1 MLALIK
7 RLETVATKLEK
18 SAPGSATSA
27 LINQVSALAAVSNVS
42 AENIGK
48 LTRAVE
54 AVEAAGMRNGTSS
67 SSTGSAGPSSAS
79 LIAYDDIVNGPFKT
93 YLDLSKRIGSEVATI
108 GEMVEAAFKAH
119 RAYLEMA
126 SKAKKP
132 SPGDLPTLQKPMGD
146 KINEIQTY
154 REAGRRCQFFNHLSA
169 ISESIPA
176 LGWINMSPTPAPFV
190 KEMNDAGMF
199 YTNRVLKDWKDKSKA
214 HVEWTKAWIQTLTQL
229 QGWVKEFHTTGLVWN
244 AQGVEAKTI
253 MNQGS
258 AAPPPPAGGP
268 PPPPPPPPAD
278 LFDDLKITENAEDK
292 ARNAL
297 FDELNKGD
305 DVTKGLKKVTADM
318 QTHKNPNLR
327 GGSTVPA
334 GAIKSGSPK
343 PASGAKPAAQA
354 PAKPP
359 KLELEGKKWA
369 VEYFKGNP
377 NLVVEGT
384 ETNQSIY
391 VYRCENSTLKVEG
404 KVNNIVVDG
413 CKKLAVVFDNVVS
426 SCEFINCQS
435 VQMQVLGKVPTIS
448 IDKTDGCQMFLSK
461 ESLQTEIITAKSS
474 EMNVMIPNGDEFVE
488 QPVPEQFKTVVK
500 GIKLSTACT
509 ESV

>member
-1 MLALIK
+1 MAEQDLLALIK
-7 RLETVATKLEK
+7 RLETVAAKLEK
-18 SAPGSATSA
+18 SAPGSAS
-27 LINQVSALAAVSNVS
+27 L
-42 AENIGK
+42 
-48 LTRAVE
+48 
-54 AVEAAGMRNGTSS
+54 
-67 SSTGSAGPSSAS
+67 GSAAPTSAS

-93 YLDLSKRIGSEVATI
+93 YLDLSKRIGDEVASI
-108 GEMVEAAFKAH
+108 GNMVEVAFKAH

-132 SPGDLPTLQKPMGD
+132 AQGDLPILQKPMGD
-146 KINEIQTY
+146 KINEIQTF
-154 REAGRRCQFFNHLSA
+154 REAGRRCQYFNHLSA

-199 YTNRVLKDWKDKSKA
+199 YTNRVLKDWKDKSKT

-229 QGWVKEFHTTGLVWN
+229 QAWVKEFHTTGLVWN
-244 AQGVEAKTI
+244 AQGVDAKSI

-258 AAPPPPAGGP
+258 APPAPAAGGP

-278 LFDDLKITENAEDK
+278 LFADLKIDSNPEDK

-297 FDELNKGD
+297 FADLNKGD
-305 DVTKGLKKVTADM
+305 DVTRGLKKVTDDM
-318 QTHKNPNLR
+318 KTHKNPNLR
-327 GGSTVPA
+327 GSSTVPA
-334 GAIKSGSPK
+334 GAVKSGSPK
-343 PASGAKPAAQA
+343 PAGAKPAQQA

-377 NLVVEGT
+377 NLLIEGT
-384 ETNQSIY
+384 ETNQSVY
-391 VYRCENSTLKVEG
+391 VYRCENSTLKVDG

-474 EMNVMIPNGDEFVE
+474 EMNVMIPDGDEFVE

-500 GIKLSTACT
+500 GIKLSTSCT
-509 ESV
+509 ESI

>member
-1 MLALIK
+1 LLALIK

-18 SAPGSATSA
+18 SAPGSATS
-27 LINQVSALAAVSNVS
+27 
-42 AENIGK
+42 
-48 LTRAVE
+48 
-54 AVEAAGMRNGTSS
+54 
-67 SSTGSAGPSSAS
+67 GSAGPSSAS
-79 LIAYDDIVNGPFKT
+79 LLAYDDIVNGPFKT

-126 SKAKKP
+126 TKAKKP
-132 SPGDLPTLQKPMGD
+132 SAGDLPILQKPMGD

-199 YTNRVLKDWKDKSKA
+199 YTNRVLKDWKDKGKS

-244 AQGVEAKTI
+244 AQGVEAKSI
-253 MNQGS
+253 MNQAWENNGVNTGQGS
-258 AAPPPPAGGP
+258 APAPPPAGGP

-278 LFDDLKITENAEDK
+278 LFDDLKITEDPEAK

-343 PASGAKPAAQA
+343 PAGVKPAAAQ

-391 VYRCENSTLKVEG
+391 VFRCENSTLKVEG

-413 CKKLAVVFDNVVS
+413 CKKMAVVFDNVVS

>member
-1 MLALIK
+1 MKKI
-7 RLETVATKLEK
+7 EK
-18 SAPGSATSA
+18 KKFKKFIFRKFNFNLCFA
-27 LINQVSALAAVSNVS
+27 
-42 AENIGK
+42 
-48 LTRAVE
+48 
-54 AVEAAGMRNGTSS
+54 
-67 SSTGSAGPSSAS
+67 GSAGPSSAS

-253 MNQGS
+253 MNQG
-258 AAPPPPAGGP
+258 
-268 PPPPPPPPAD
+268 
-278 LFDDLKITENAEDK
+278 N
-292 ARNAL
+292 
-297 FDELNKGD
+297 
-305 DVTKGLKKVTADM
+305 
-318 QTHKNPNLR
+318 HKP
-327 GGSTVPA
+327 
-334 GAIKSGSPK
+334 
-343 PASGAKPAAQA
+343 
-354 PAKPP
+354 
-359 KLELEGKKWA
+359 
-369 VEYFKGNP
+369 
-377 NLVVEGT
+377 
-384 ETNQSIY
+384 
-391 VYRCENSTLKVEG
+391 
-404 KVNNIVVDG
+404 
-413 CKKLAVVFDNVVS
+413 
-426 SCEFINCQS
+426 
-435 VQMQVLGKVPTIS
+435 
-448 IDKTDGCQMFLSK
+448 
-461 ESLQTEIITAKSS
+461 
-474 EMNVMIPNGDEFVE
+474 
-488 QPVPEQFKTVVK
+488 
-500 GIKLSTACT
+500 
-509 ESV
+509 